1 MILIHTKILFSLYN
15 TLQPYVTSSNTA
27 WRHLLQI
34 ITPLL
39 SILPILAVPYVKS
52 RCPVRGVHGSD
63 FV

>member
-34 ITPLL
+34 IISPFYSANPSRTVRQVTL
-39 SILPILAVPYVKS
+39 SS
-52 RCPVRGVHGSD
+52 
-63 FV
+63 